1 LSFFVK
7 PRLENEGGDDE
18 EKISHWWP
26 KNEQRGFYSIFQT
39 KKESFSSEGVI
50 DLKG

>member
-1 LSFFVK
+1 VAK
-7 PRLENEGGDDE
+7 
-18 EKISHWWP
+18 
-26 KNEQRGFYSIFQT
+26 KNEQRGFYFIFQT